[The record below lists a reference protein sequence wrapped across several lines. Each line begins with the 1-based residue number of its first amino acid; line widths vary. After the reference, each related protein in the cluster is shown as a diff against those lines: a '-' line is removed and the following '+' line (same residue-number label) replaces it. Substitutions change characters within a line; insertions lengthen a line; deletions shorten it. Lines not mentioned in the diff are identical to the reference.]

1 MRKKDKLYEQLIAIA
16 EDTKNCAQFF
26 NRSVQ
31 EDGTKDLKAFANR
44 VKELESESDVHI
56 HEIIISLT
64 NAFITPIEH
73 EDILHLAEGLDEIT
87 DGLEECA
94 FYFWMFET
102 DLTDQYVRKFS
113 RHIAGAAAELCAA
126 VHLLSE
132 KKLKEIK
139 AHTVAVKTHE
149 EKCDHA
155 ERQAI
160 IHLFRTE
167 DYDPKKI
174 IELKELYHILEETA
188 DAAQVVAKG
197 LDMIIMKNM

>member
-26 NRSVQ
+26 NRFVQ

-94 FYFWMFET
+94 FYFWMFT
-102 DLTDQYVRKFS
+102 SPAPQQSSVRRFTCCP
-113 RHIAGAAAELCAA
+113 R
-126 VHLLSE
+126 
-132 KKLKEIK
+132 
-139 AHTVAVKTHE
+139 
-149 EKCDHA
+149 
-155 ERQAI
+155 R
-160 IHLFRTE
+160 
-167 DYDPKKI
+167 
-174 IELKELYHILEETA
+174 
-188 DAAQVVAKG
+188 
-197 LDMIIMKNM
+197 N